1 MSHHDTP
8 ADPAVPDPLAAI
20 LDAALAEFERVGI
33 RRARVEDIAR
43 KAGIGRATL
52 YRRFAD
58 KDALVAAALLRK
70 FERFM
75 AQLDEVMRAQATLE
89 DSLVEGFVA
98 LRRFTWDDPLLTR
111 LLAVEPETVLPFLTV
126 EAGPVMAIARDYL
139 VRTIRSA
146 GRELP
151 DGVDVDVAAEM
162 AVRLMH
168 SLIATPQG
176 VIAQDDES
184 SRDFARRYMVD
195 QLFPR
200 G

>member
-1 MSHHDTP
+1 M
-8 ADPAVPDPLAAI
+8 AAI

-33 RRARVEDIAR
+33 RRARVEDVAR
-43 KAGIGRATL
+43 QAGIGRATL

-58 KDALVAAALLRK
+58 KDALVAAALVRK

-75 AQLDEVMRAQATLE
+75 AQLDEVMTAQATLE

-98 LRRFTWDDPLLTR
+98 LRRFTRDDPLLTR

-126 EAGPVMAIARDYL
+126 EAGSVLAIGRDYL
-139 VRTIRSA
+139 AQTIRAA
-146 GRELP
+146 GREVP
-151 DGVDVDVAAEM
+151 EGVDVDVAAEM

-176 VIAQDDES
+176 VIAQDDDS
-184 SRDFARRYMVD
+184 SRTFARHYMVD

>member
-1 MSHHDTP
+1 MSHDDTP
-8 ADPAVPDPLAAI
+8 SDSTTAI
-20 LDAALAEFERVGI
+20 LDAGLAEFERVGI
-33 RRARVEDIAR
+33 RRARVEDVAR
-43 KAGIGRATL
+43 QAGIGRATL

-58 KDALVAAALLRK
+58 KDALVAAALMRK

-75 AQLDEVMRAQATLE
+75 AQLDEVMAAQATLE

-98 LRRFTWDDPLLTR
+98 LRRFTRDDPLLSR

-126 EAGPVMAIARDYL
+126 EAGPVLAIGREYL
-139 VRTIRSA
+139 VRTIRDA

-151 DGVDVDVAAEM
+151 DGVDAEVAAEM

-184 SRDFARRYMVD
+184 SRAFARRYMVD
-195 QLFPR
+195 QLFPPR
-200 G
+200 

>member
-8 ADPAVPDPLAAI
+8 DDAMTAI

-33 RRARVEDIAR
+33 RKARVEEIAR
-43 KAGIGRATL
+43 AARVGRATV

-58 KDALVAAALLRK
+58 KNALVAAALLRK
-70 FERFM
+70 FETFM
-75 AQLDEVMRAQATLE
+75 AQLDEVMSEQPDIE

-98 LRRFTWDDPLLTR
+98 LRRFTRDDPLLSR
-111 LLAVEPETVLPFLTV
+111 LLAVEPETVLPFMTID
-126 EAGPVMAIARDYL
+126 AGAVMATARDYL
-139 VRTIRSA
+139 VRRIRDA
-146 GRELP
+146 GRQLP
-151 DGVDVDVAAEM
+151 DGVDVEVAAEM

-168 SLIATPQG
+168 SLIATPKG

-184 SRDFARRYMVD
+184 TRDFARRYMVD

>member
-8 ADPAVPDPLAAI
+8 AGSTTAI

-33 RRARVEDIAR
+33 RRARMEHVAR
-43 KAGIGRATL
+43 QAGIGRATL

-58 KDALVAAALLRK
+58 KDALVAAALMRK
-70 FERFM
+70 FELFM
-75 AQLDEVMRAQATLE
+75 AQLDDVMAKQASLE

-98 LRRFTWDDPLLTR
+98 LRRFTRDDPLLTR

-126 EAGPVMAIARDYL
+126 DAGPVMAIARDYL
-139 VRTIRSA
+139 TRTIRA
-146 GRELP
+146 DGREVP

>member
-1 MSHHDTP
+1 MSHNDTP
-8 ADPAVPDPLAAI
+8 SDSTTAI
-20 LDAALAEFERVGI
+20 LDAGLAEFERVGI
-33 RRARVEDIAR
+33 RRARVEDVAR
-43 KAGIGRATL
+43 QAGIGRATL

-58 KDALVAAALLRK
+58 KDALVAAALMRK
-70 FERFM
+70 FELFM
-75 AQLDEVMRAQATLE
+75 AQLDEVMAAQATLE

-98 LRRFTWDDPLLTR
+98 LRRFTRDDPLLSR

-126 EAGPVMAIARDYL
+126 EAGPVLAIGREYL
-139 VRTIRSA
+139 VRTIRDA

-151 DGVDVDVAAEM
+151 DGVDAEVAAEM

-184 SRDFARRYMVD
+184 SRAFARRYMVD
-195 QLFPR
+195 QLFPPR
-200 G
+200 

>member
-1 MSHHDTP
+1 MSHDDTP
-8 ADPAVPDPLAAI
+8 SDSTTAI
-20 LDAALAEFERVGI
+20 LDAGLAEFERVGI
-33 RRARVEDIAR
+33 RRARVEDVAR
-43 KAGIGRATL
+43 QAGIGRATL

-58 KDALVAAALLRK
+58 KDALVAAALMRK
-70 FERFM
+70 FELFM
-75 AQLDEVMRAQATLE
+75 AQLDEVMAAQATLE

-98 LRRFTWDDPLLTR
+98 LRRFTRDDPLLSR

-126 EAGPVMAIARDYL
+126 EAGPVLAIGREYL
-139 VRTIRSA
+139 VRTIRDA

-151 DGVDVDVAAEM
+151 DGVDAEVAAEM

-184 SRDFARRYMVD
+184 SRAFARRYMVD
-195 QLFPR
+195 QLFPPR
-200 G
+200 

>member
-1 MSHHDTP
+1 MSQHSTP
-8 ADPAVPDPLAAI
+8 ADATSTI

-33 RRARVEDIAR
+33 RRARVEDVARIA
-43 KAGIGRATL
+43 GVGRATV

-70 FERFM
+70 FEAFM
-75 AQLDEVMRAQATLE
+75 EQLDQVMTAQATLE

-98 LRRFTWDDPLLTR
+98 LRRFTRDDPLLSR
-111 LLAVEPETVLPFLTV
+111 LLAVEPETVLPFLTID
-126 EAGPVMAIARDYL
+126 AAPVMATAREYL
-139 VRTIRSA
+139 AHTIRTA
-146 GRELP
+146 DRDLP
-151 DGVDVDVAAEM
+151 EGVDVDVAAEM

-176 VIAQDDES
+176 VIAQDDRS
-184 SRDFARRYMVD
+184 SRDFARRYMVEV
-195 QLFPR
+195 LLPP

>member
-1 MSHHDTP
+1 MSHDDTP
-8 ADPAVPDPLAAI
+8 SDSTTAI
-20 LDAALAEFERVGI
+20 LDAGLAEFERVGI
-33 RRARVEDIAR
+33 RRARVEDVAR
-43 KAGIGRATL
+43 QAGIGRATL

-58 KDALVAAALLRK
+58 KDALVAAALMRK
-70 FERFM
+70 FELFM
-75 AQLDEVMRAQATLE
+75 AQLDEVMAAQATLE

-98 LRRFTWDDPLLTR
+98 LRRFTRDDPLLSR

-126 EAGPVMAIARDYL
+126 EAGPVLAIGRDYL
-139 VRTIRSA
+139 VRTIRAA

-151 DGVDVDVAAEM
+151 DGVDAEVAAEM

-195 QLFPR
+195 QLFPPR
-200 G
+200 

>member
-8 ADPAVPDPLAAI
+8 DDARTAI

-33 RRARVEDIAR
+33 RRARVEDVAR
-43 KAGIGRATL
+43 QAGIGRATL

-75 AQLDEVMRAQATLE
+75 AQLDEVMTAQASLE

-98 LRRFTWDDPLLTR
+98 LRRFTRDDPLLSR

-126 EAGPVMAIARDYL
+126 DAGPVMAVARDYL
-139 VRTIRSA
+139 VRTITAA

-151 DGVDVDVAAEM
+151 DGVDADVAAEM